1 MKLEVS
7 VELTLLVALAALV
20 EETDAMLE
28 TLALLEETLEILALL
43 EDATLDTLT
52 LLEETLD
59 ALALL
64 EETLESLA
72 LLEDATLDTLTALED
87 ATLDT
92 LALLEALAAL
102 LETFTPVVVPALT
115 LLDVNG
121 KPPGKPLGKPPG
133 KPEGNNKSSRAG
145 LGAGNMDAGNGNA
158 GRAAVFAGECRT
170 AGRRD
175 RLADT
180 VSRLTSS
187 TTLCS
192 GQAAGVVGS
201 AAAAQEEALACSSG
215 SLVPG

>member
-20 EETDAMLE
+20 EETEAMLE
-28 TLALLEETLEILALL
+28 TLALLEETLETLALL

-133 KPEGNNKSSRAG
+133 KPEGITNPAELDLVLETWTLETGTLDELLYLLENAELLEDETG
-145 LGAGNMDAGNGNA
+145 L
-158 GRAAVFAGECRT
+158 
-170 AGRRD
+170 
-175 RLADT
+175 
-180 VSRLTSS
+180 
-187 TTLCS
+187 
-192 GQAAGVVGS
+192 QI
-201 AAAAQEEALACSSG
+201 
-215 SLVPG
+215 P